1 MNTLNIHRV
10 VEVTL
15 VTRNH
20 GNFNVHN
27 LITKDQDGV
36 KTEVS
41 IYTNE
46 GKELIRSLNGKKG
59 ERINLVS

>member
-10 VEVTL
+10 VEGSL
-15 VTRNH
+15 VTRKH

-27 LITKDQDGV
+27 LITVDLEGV

-41 IYTNE
+41 IYTND
-46 GKELIRSLNGKKG
+46 GKEIIRSLNGKKG
-59 ERINLVS
+59 ERINLVA

>member
-10 VEVTL
+10 VEVSL
-15 VTRNH
+15 VTRKH

-27 LITKDQDGV
+27 LITVDLEGV

-41 IYTNE
+41 IYTND
-46 GKELIRSLNGKKG
+46 GKEIIRSLNGKKG

>member
-10 VEVTL
+10 VEVSL
-15 VTRNH
+15 VTRKH

-27 LITKDQDGV
+27 LTTVDLEGV

-41 IYTNE
+41 IYTND
-46 GKELIRSLNGKKG
+46 GKEIIRSLNGKKG
-59 ERINLVS
+59 ERINLVA